1 MHRRLLS
8 EPCWD
13 GIPQKIETTLRHSH
27 RKWKSPVYTWNCVFV
42 HVRGEIGMVGKEE
55 RDGV

>member
-13 GIPQKIETTLRHSH
+13 GIPQKIEKTTLRHSH
-27 RKWKSPVYTWNCVFV
+27 RKWKSPIE
-42 HVRGEIGMVGKEE
+42 REREREKERE
-55 RDGV
+55 REREREREV